1 MPAGRQTASCRTW
14 WQTARTSPTTLP
26 VAQVSLA
33 RARLVCSVP
42 AAAGADWRGDVGR
55 CAQEQARPGR
65 ASPQSRA
72 RARARD
78 ACCICRRPPADPR
91 GEFLP
96 WARERHAHVL
106 FGSPPC
112 HVLTFAG
119 HTVGGLLS
127 YTGVARARGRW
138 LGRKRDTR
146 RRTKRPHAGT
156 PQEDAVGE
164 KTTHVARSLAGN
176 LQRRL

>member
-42 AAAGADWRGDVGR
+42 AAAGADWATWAGAHKSRRVQVVHR
-55 CAQEQARPGR
+55 H
-65 ASPQSRA
+65 SRA
-72 RARARD
+72 RARVRD

-91 GEFLP
+91 GGFLP